1 MLKRIKRKSI
11 YKVVFVII
19 IIWLTVNI
27 ANISYAEEEEED
39 EFYVWADEATEEGK
53 TVETPEVLSRSAV
66 VFDRKSKTVI
76 WGKNEMQEVPMAST
90 TKIMTAIILCE
101 NITPEKMK
109 ETVEVCQEAAL
120 TNGSSMGIKTGDKV
134 TYHDLLY
141 GLMLPSGN
149 DAAVQIAISVAGSVE
164 NFADLMNKKAA
175 ELGLEHTHFVTPHGL
190 DRDGHYTTAKELAI
204 ITDYAM
210 QNPIIAK
217 AASTKNYTV
226 TINGY
231 PKNLNNSNELLGYLE
246 GVTGVKTGY
255 TSKAGR
261 CLVTAVNRNGF
272 EIISVVLGSDTKKIR
287 TKDSIKLIEYA
298 YKNYELK
305 DIESLVQEEYK
316 NWCNLNQK
324 RLYVYKGIK
333 TNPEVYLSEVQNK
346 IYPLR
351 KDENIGL
358 ESDVK
363 TDYEA
368 PLPQDTVVGKIAIQK
383 GEEVIEEI
391 EIKTKEEI
399 KRKEIKEYFVQFM
412 EMLKQV
418 I

>member
-1 MLKRIKRKSI
+1 MLKGMGRKSI
-11 YKVVFVII
+11 YKIVFSILIV
-19 IIWLTVNI
+19 LLSFNI
-27 ANISYAEEEEED
+27 ANVSYAEEEED

-53 TVETPEVLSRSAV
+53 TVANPEVLSRAAV

-90 TKIMTAIILCE
+90 TKIMTAIIMCE
-101 NITPEKMK
+101 NIAPEKMQ

-134 TYHDLLY
+134 TYNDLLY

-164 NFADLMNKKAA
+164 NFADLMNKKAV

-190 DRDGHYTTAKELAI
+190 DRESHYTTAKELAI

-210 QNPIIAK
+210 QNPIVAK
-217 AASTKNYTV
+217 VISTKTYTV

-231 PKNLNNSNELLGYLE
+231 PKTLNNSNELLGYLE

-255 TSKAGR
+255 TSGAGR

-272 EIISVVLGSDTKKIR
+272 EIITVVLGSDTKKIR

-298 YKNYELK
+298 YKNYELR
-305 DIESLVQEEYK
+305 DIESLVQDEYK

-333 TNPEVYLSEVQNK
+333 TNPEVYLSDVQNK

-351 KDENIGL
+351 KDENIGI
-358 ESDVK
+358 ESEVK

-368 PLPQDTVVGKIAIQK
+368 PLPQETVIGKITVQK
-383 GEEVIEEI
+383 GEDIIEEI

-412 EMLKQV
+412 ELFKQV